1 MLAHVSKG
9 LLHMTDGYLTDWPI
23 SERFPHYTR
32 ANAGEVMGDPVS
44 PLGWTYG
51 WDGAMV
57 LGMRD
62 GWIRGGTHELSDFD
76 PVHPETFGMFGGY
89 FYLNLSSCRLQG
101 VRNPGVTV
109 EQLDMAFFGAHP
121 DVPAYVAHPD
131 DEKPHLVEKISANT
145 AWVMSADTWPEIDE
159 DKAAAAALRNARG
172 DLTTYTD
179 ADLLQRVRAIRP
191 MLHHLFEQHVMS
203 GSSAAVA
210 PGVLAVVGDGIG
222 DPTIPMKLLAGLGDV
237 DSALPSHALWA
248 MSRTIRNDVALT
260 AAFDAGVDG
269 VLDRLASISS
279 GAALLAEWA
288 SFIDEFGSRGPNEWD
303 INAESWETDPT
314 MPLAAVDRVR
324 FQTDDES
331 PHLRNDAVA
340 AQRVAVTAD
349 VRSKVVG
356 NDELSGMLEAA
367 LIAANMMAYRER
379 TKTTI
384 VKVIHEARMTF
395 RELGRRHAE
404 TGALVDANHVFML
417 LNSELDEFVRSP
429 VAFREVLTRRAT
441 EHAALAD
448 IEPPFIIRDGK
459 LPALK
464 DWPRR
469 AEVEAKPA
477 AGVGAQISGISGSP
491 GVVRGTAKIVLDSC
505 DPTALD
511 PGDILVAPHTDP
523 SWTPL
528 FMTAGAVVVDVGG
541 QISHAVIVCRELGLP
556 CIVSATAATQTIPHG
571 ATIEVNGDT
580 GVVTVLEL
588 G

>member
-1 MLAHVSKG
+1 
-9 LLHMTDGYLTDWPI
+9 MTDGYLTDWPI

-62 GWIRGGTHELSDFD
+62 GWIRGGTHEMSDFD
-76 PVHPETFGMFGGY
+76 PQHPETFGMFGGY

-121 DVPAYVAHPD
+121 DVPPYVAHPD
-131 DEKPHLVEKISANT
+131 DEKPHLVANIEANT
-145 AWVMSADTWPEIDE
+145 AWVMSADTWPEIDD
-159 DKAAAAALRNARG
+159 DKAAAAALRSARG
-172 DLTTYTD
+172 DLTAYTD
-179 ADLLQRVRAIRP
+179 AELVARARAIRP
-191 MLHHLFEQHVMS
+191 TLQHLFEQHVIS

-210 PGVLAVVGDGIG
+210 PGILAVVGEGIG
-222 DPTIPMKLLAGLGDV
+222 DATIPMKLLAGIGDV

-248 MSRTIRNDVALT
+248 MSRTVRNNAELT
-260 AAFDAGVDG
+260 AAFDAGLDG
-269 VLDRLASISS
+269 ILDRLANIAS
-279 GAALLAEWA
+279 AASLLADWRT
-288 SFIDEFGSRGPNEWD
+288 FIAEFGSRGPNEWD

-314 MPLAAVDRVR
+314 VPLAALDRVR

-340 AQRVAVTAD
+340 AQRIAVTAE
-349 VRSKVVG
+349 VRDKVAG
-356 NDELSGMLEAA
+356 NAELSGMFEAA
-367 LIAANMMAYRER
+367 MIAANMMAYRER

-384 VKVIHEARMTF
+384 VKVINEARMTF

-404 TGALVDANHVFML
+404 AGDLVAANHVFML
-417 LNSELDEFVRSP
+417 LNSELDEFVANPAS
-429 VAFREVLTRRAT
+429 FRETLQHRAAR
-441 EHAALAD
+441 HVALAD
-448 IEPPFIIRDGK
+448 VEPPFIIRDGK
-459 LPALK
+459 LPPLK

-469 AEVEAKPA
+469 SEAVAKPA
-477 AGVGAQISGISGSP
+477 LGIGDQIVGVSGSP
-491 GVVRGTAKIVLDSC
+491 GIVRGTAKIVHDTV

-511 PGDILVAPHTDP
+511 PGDVLVAPHTDP
-523 SWTPL
+523 AWTPL
-528 FMTAGAVVVDVGG
+528 FLTAGAVVVDVGG

-556 CIVSATAATQTIPHG
+556 CIVSATGATQAIPHG
-571 ATIEVNGDT
+571 ATVEVNGDT
-580 GVVTVLEL
+580 GVVTIIDL